1 MTGSVGAGVLSGL
14 VGLAAA
20 PLITM
25 LVARPPL
32 LASTVAAG
40 GSGRKD
46 DGGGQDGRG
55 EDDGCGEDGCGDD
68 RGEPISDLQPGWPFR
83 CLAGRHDLAMG
94 EVIPLV
100 SFLRRRGRCTCG
112 AAIPRV
118 NPLVEILAVAASG
131 LVGLRIAAAWAV
143 PAHVLL
149 ALVLV
154 TVAVID
160 GQRHLIPTKVVY
172 PATAVGFVLLAAA
185 AARYHEWGSLGRS
198 ALAAVAASAFLW
210 VLVVLVPT
218 GMGQGDARLSL
229 LLGLYLGW
237 QSWRAVYI
245 GLMLGF
251 LAGAIGGLFLVAKRR
266 LAGERGAMRAHI
278 AFGPYLAVGTFA
290 VCLWPSLAGG

>member
-1 MTGSVGAGVLSGL
+1 MTFVTGSVGAGVLSGL
-14 VGLAAA
+14 VGLAAG

-40 GSGRKD
+40 GSGRED
-46 DGGGQDGRG
+46 DGGGQDGVG
-55 EDDGCGEDGCGDD
+55 EYG
-68 RGEPISDLQPGWPFR
+68 GEPISDLQPGWPFR
-83 CLAGRHDLAMG
+83 CLAGGHDLAVG

-118 NPLVEILAVAASG
+118 NPLVEGLAVAASG
-131 LVGLRIAAAWAV
+131 LVGLRMAAAWAV

-160 GQRHLIPTKVVY
+160 GRRHLIPTKVVY
-172 PATAVGFVLLAAA
+172 PAAAVGFVLLAAA

-210 VLVVLVPT
+210 VLVLLVPT

-245 GLMLGF
+245 GLLLGF

-266 LAGERGAMRAHI
+266 LAGERGAMSAHI